1 MIILWVVVAAVVG
14 REEANKIYPSSFI
27 HQIMLADL
35 FISHL
40 ILTKYERH
48 IIIILL
54 MKNGDSRS

>member
-1 MIILWVVVAAVVG
+1 MVVAAVVG